1 MAAALVVAEAQRAA
15 AQAPPGDRPPLGSHV
30 TAAPLADLPSSAD
43 LFSLLDA
50 AVPEVIADRID
61 TGGLST
67 GDPAR
72 TGAHGSSWTQTLFR
86 IDDASITDP
95 VGSGTPLLLPRVDA
109 WERVDVLTGVMPINV
124 DAPGLAVVLTPRRPA
139 ERWLRVLDLAGT
151 IPGLNAGAADAFPVP
166 IARLHAWADA
176 NVLASGP
183 IAGPNV
189 GLLVTTTATRSSR
202 FERGRV
208 NKLDANL
215 ASSFAHLQM
224 TPDAGAPTG
233 ALHHISIVGWVQRA
247 RYPLLNRIPFDQ
259 SAAGERA
266 RAMHTQV
273 AWDFGSAG
281 GWSSSA
287 YSSMTAGDRRNDA
300 APAPALLME
309 RLRDGPVPELLNPG
323 TGSSSVWSIGGR
335 LRTPAAGAS
344 FRQQFMAG
352 ADVEGDAAR
361 VRPAFSG
368 MVGET
373 LDGIPAHVWQFTAP
387 ESASRWTSTIVSA
400 YASERIAIRSRAALD
415 AGVRYEN
422 ITGTNST
429 GAAVISWRTV
439 MPRAHVR
446 VALTDFAHISA
457 FGGYGRYGH
466 RLTLGTLAWGDP
478 TAPVGRMFLWT
489 TRDGTRPPLPSEI
502 GAFVA
507 RLGPGAGGDP
517 SFTSIDPGLRRPHMD
532 EIVTGFEARPTD
544 RSFVRLSA
552 MGRREHDLIGAVDV
566 GVPES
571 TYAVSFI
578 RDAGVDLVG
587 SQDDQLLPIYN
598 RARSTFGADRYLVT
612 NPSDHES
619 SFVGADLTYQTQTE
633 HLFLLMGATAG
644 RSEGLSANRG
654 FNAIEN
660 DQGVVGDVFIDP
672 NARTYA
678 QGRTFTERGY
688 TLKWSGAYRFGRDAT
703 FGVVARYQDGQ
714 HFARLVIVPNLNQ
727 GPEAIRAFRNGRTRF
742 TYTLTIDL
750 RLQKQ
755 FTIGGCRLTGLVDA
769 FNLLNKAKEVEEF
782 PVTGPLSRLT
792 AAVQPPRAIHVG
804 ARFAF

>member
-1 MAAALVVAEAQRAA
+1 MTT
-15 AQAPPGDRPPLGSHV
+15 P
-30 TAAPLADLPSSAD
+30 PLADLPSSAD

-86 IDDASITDP
+86 IGNVSITDP

-109 WERVDVLTGVMPINV
+109 WERVDVMTGLMPIDV
-124 DAPGLAVVLTPRRPA
+124 DAPGLAIVLTPRRPA
-139 ERWLRVLDLAGT
+139 ERWLRVLDLDGT
-151 IPGLNAGAADAFPVP
+151 IPGLNAGTADAFPVP
-166 IARLHAWADA
+166 IARLYAWADA
-176 NVLASGP
+176 NLLASGP
-183 IAGPNV
+183 IAGPTV

-215 ASSFAHLQM
+215 ASSFAHLQIAPGAG
-224 TPDAGAPTG
+224 TPSGAS
-233 ALHHISIVGWVQRA
+233 HRISVVGWVQRA

-259 SAAGERA
+259 SAAGEQA
-266 RAMHTQV
+266 RAIHSQA
-273 AWDFGSAG
+273 AWDFRSVG
-281 GWSSSA
+281 GWSSSV
-287 YSSMTAGDRRNDA
+287 YSSVTFGDRRSDA
-300 APAPALLME
+300 APAAVLVME
-309 RLRDGPVPELLNPG
+309 RLRDGPPPELLNPG
-323 TGSSSVWSIGGR
+323 TGGSSVSSTGAR
-335 LRTPAAGAS
+335 VRTPTVGTS
-344 FRQQFMAG
+344 LRQQFMAG
-352 ADVEGDAAR
+352 MDVQRDAAR
-361 VRPAFSG
+361 VHPSFTG
-368 MVGET
+368 LVGET
-373 LDGIPAHVWQFTAP
+373 LNGIPAHVWQFTAP
-387 ESASRWTSTIVSA
+387 ESASRWRSTIVSA
-400 YASERIAIRSRAALD
+400 YASDHIDMSSRAALD
-415 AGVRYEN
+415 VGLRYETL
-422 ITGTNST
+422 TGTNSI
-429 GAAVISWRTV
+429 GAAVISWRNV
-439 MPRAHVR
+439 MPRAHLR
-446 VALTDFAHISA
+446 VALTDFAHIAA

-489 TRDGTRPPLPSEI
+489 TPDGTRPPLPSEI
-502 GAFVA
+502 GAYIA
-507 RLGPGAGGDP
+507 RLGPGDGGDP
-517 SFTSIDPGLRRPHMD
+517 SFSSIDPKLRRPHMD
-532 EIVTGFEARPTD
+532 EIATGFEARPTD

-552 MGRREHDLIGAVDV
+552 IGRREHDLIGAVDV

-571 TYAVSFI
+571 TYAVFFI
-578 RDAGVDLVG
+578 PDAGVDLVG
-587 SQDDQLLPIYN
+587 SRDDQLLPIYN
-598 RARSTFGADRYLVT
+598 RARSTFGADRYVVT
-612 NPSDHES
+612 NPFDHES
-619 SFVGADLTYQTQTE
+619 SFVGADLTYHTQTD

-678 QGRTFTERGY
+678 QGRMFTERGY
-688 TLKWSGAYRFGRDAT
+688 TLKWSGAYRFPRDAT

-714 HFARLVIVPNLNQ
+714 HFARLVIIPNLNQ

-750 RLQKQ
+750 RMQKQ
-755 FTIGGCRLTGLVDA
+755 FAIGACRLTGLVDA

-804 ARFAF
+804 ARLTF

>member
-1 MAAALVVAEAQRAA
+1 MR
-15 AQAPPGDRPPLGSHV
+15 APP
-30 TAAPLADLPSSAD
+30 
-43 LFSLLDA
+43 
-50 AVPEVIADRID
+50 
-61 TGGLST
+61 
-67 GDPAR
+67 
-72 TGAHGSSWTQTLFR
+72 
-86 IDDASITDP
+86 
-95 VGSGTPLLLPRVDA
+95 
-109 WERVDVLTGVMPINV
+109 
-124 DAPGLAVVLTPRRPA
+124 
-139 ERWLRVLDLAGT
+139 
-151 IPGLNAGAADAFPVP
+151 
-166 IARLHAWADA
+166 
-176 NVLASGP
+176 
-183 IAGPNV
+183 
-189 GLLVTTTATRSSR
+189 TRSRFRSR
-202 FERGRV
+202 
-208 NKLDANL
+208 
-215 ASSFAHLQM
+215 AS
-224 TPDAGAPTG
+224 T
-233 ALHHISIVGWVQRA
+233 R
-247 RYPLLNRIPFDQ
+247 
-259 SAAGERA
+259 
-266 RAMHTQV
+266 
-273 AWDFGSAG
+273 
-281 GWSSSA
+281 
-287 YSSMTAGDRRNDA
+287 
-300 APAPALLME
+300 APALLME

-400 YASERIAIRSRAALD
+400 YASERIAIRSRAAFD
-415 AGVRYEN
+415 AGV
-422 ITGTNST
+422 
-429 GAAVISWRTV
+429 
-439 MPRAHVR
+439 
-446 VALTDFAHISA
+446 
-457 FGGYGRYGH
+457 
-466 RLTLGTLAWGDP
+466 
-478 TAPVGRMFLWT
+478 
-489 TRDGTRPPLPSEI
+489 
-502 GAFVA
+502 
-507 RLGPGAGGDP
+507 
-517 SFTSIDPGLRRPHMD
+517 RRPHMD

-552 MGRREHDLIGAVDV
+552 IGRREHDLIGAVDV

-688 TLKWSGAYRFGRDAT
+688 TLKWSGAYRFPRDAT

-755 FTIGGCRLTGLVDA
+755 FTIGGCRLTGLV
-769 FNLLNKAKEVEEF
+769 
-782 PVTGPLSRLT
+782 
-792 AAVQPPRAIHVG
+792 
-804 ARFAF
+804 